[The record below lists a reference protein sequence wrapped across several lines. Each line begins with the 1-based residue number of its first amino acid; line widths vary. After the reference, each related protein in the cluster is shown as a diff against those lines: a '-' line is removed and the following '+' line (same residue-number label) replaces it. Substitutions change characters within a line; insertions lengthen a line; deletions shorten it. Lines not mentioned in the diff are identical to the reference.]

1 VLYDAQPLLQLFA
14 VGQVTLAHGSTGSGS
29 GVGAELQLVQTD
41 EQQLVEELYDAQ
53 PYVQLFALGQLTPAH
68 GSTGADSQ
76 LEHPP
81 QELYDAHPY
90 VQLLSV

>member
-1 VLYDAQPLLQLFA
+1 MLYDAQPLLQLFA
-14 VGQVTLAHGSTGSGS
+14 VGQVTLAHGSL
-29 GVGAELQLVQTD
+29 GADSQLVQTD
-41 EQQLVEELYDAQ
+41 EQQLVAVLYDAQ